1 MHPAYSAHM
10 VVETSY
16 MPKHFNMEQDLL
28 DHLGSRSGCQRCIH
42 GQMGEMLLVVH
53 DVPQPG
59 VPERKALFFWK
70 DQYDGWHGCR
80 GQGLQGLQQ
89 LLDDYGAAIDVHE
102 AVIDD
107 ADTAKEIFDILRHA
121 GPLSRSTRNLF
132 MALQEALAKRP
143 QDKELRNLSDRA
155 LENERAADLLY
166 ADARVTL
173 EFIRAERAE
182 EQAKSA
188 DRLAKLGFRLNLLA
202 GFFLPLVALGG
213 LMGMNVN
220 LPTFTHDGFWY
231 IVAGGLVFGALIFLL
246 VGYNTGDKGDSA

>member
-1 MHPAYSAHM
+1 M
-10 VVETSY
+10 VFETSSL
-16 MPKHFNMEQDLL
+16 PKNFAMEQDLL
-28 DHLGSRSGCQRCIH
+28 DHLGSRSGCQRCIR
-42 GQMGEMLLVVH
+42 GQKGELLLVVH

-70 DQYDGWHGCR
+70 DQENIWHGSE
-80 GQGLQGLQQ
+80 GQGLQGLYH
-89 LLDDYGAAIDVHE
+89 LLEEYGKAIDVHE

-121 GPLSRSTRNLF
+121 GPLSRSTRNLY
-132 MALQEALAKRP
+132 MALQEALEKRP

-188 DRLAKLGFRLNLLA
+188 DRLARLGFRLNLLA

-220 LPTFTHDGFWY
+220 LPPFTHDAFWY
-231 IVAGGLVFGALIFLL
+231 IVVGGLVFGALIFLL
-246 VGYNTGDKGDSA
+246 VGYNTGEKGDDV

>member
-1 MHPAYSAHM
+1 M
-10 VVETSY
+10 VFETSSL
-16 MPKHFNMEQDLL
+16 PKNFAMEQDLL
-28 DHLGSRSGCQRCIH
+28 DHLGSRSGCQRCIR
-42 GQMGEMLLVVH
+42 GQKGELLLVVH

-70 DQYDGWHGCR
+70 DQENIWHGSE
-80 GQGLQGLQQ
+80 GQGLQGLYH
-89 LLDDYGAAIDVHE
+89 LLE
-102 AVIDD
+102 
-107 ADTAKEIFDILRHA
+107 AKEIFDILRHA
-121 GPLSRSTRNLF
+121 GPLSRSTRNLY
-132 MALQEALAKRP
+132 MALQEALEKRP

-188 DRLAKLGFRLNLLA
+188 DRLARLGFRLNLLA

-220 LPTFTHDGFWY
+220 LPPFTHDAFWY
-231 IVAGGLVFGALIFLL
+231 IVVGGLVFGALIFLL
-246 VGYNTGDKGDSA
+246 VGYNTGEKGDDV